1 MTREAVVT
9 NSDAELKALKDMVSR
24 FAREEVAPRGDL
36 QNLVVFPPDLHE
48 AMEKQALFGIGVPRA
63 SGGAGGGWLHLA
75 VAAQAL
81 VEHGRSLGTA
91 LSWLMHVLISRFV
104 ILGFGT
110 DGQKGDCLPSLAS
123 GKEIPCLAIS
133 EPGVGGHP
141 GKLTT
146 MARREGGSFV
156 LSGEKAYLTNGPMA
170 TLFVVLAITA
180 EGGGRKSY
188 TAFLVPGQA
197 RGLERTA
204 PMDLGFLRPC
214 PHGGIILDGCRVP
227 AEGVIGREGR
237 AYEDIAL
244 PFRQVEDVMMTAP
257 FIGGA
262 RAQAGMI
269 ARALRERGADPGR
282 DVASA
287 LGWVAAA
294 LESLELLSREGARM
308 LDEGGAGHPGLLS
321 LSLYLRQAASDV
333 QERLSAITGLA
344 GLEMGHDYAVLA
356 NDLVS
361 FMKIAGNVARIR
373 QEKLG
378 RSLCS

>member
-1 MTREAVVT
+1 MT
-9 NSDAELKALKDMVSR
+9 NSDVELKALKDMVSR

-36 QNLVVFPPDLHE
+36 RNLIIFPPDLHE
-48 AMEKQALFGIGVPRA
+48 AMEKQGLFGIGVPRA
-63 SGGAGGGWLHLA
+63 YEGMGGGWLHMA

-110 DGQKGDCLPSLAS
+110 DEQKLDCLPSLAS
-123 GKEIPCLAIS
+123 GKTIPCLAIS

-146 MARREGGSFV
+146 TAGREGGSFV

-170 TLFVVLAITA
+170 NLYAVLAITA
-180 EGGGRKSY
+180 EEEGRKSY
-188 TAFLVPGQA
+188 TAFLLPAGA
-197 RGLERTA
+197 DGLERTG

-227 AEGVIGREGR
+227 AESVIGREGR
-237 AYEDIAL
+237 AYPDIAL

-262 RAQAGMI
+262 RAQVRMI
-269 ARALRERGADPGR
+269 ARALRAKGADPGR

-287 LGWVAAA
+287 LGWAAA
-294 LESLELLSREGARM
+294 AVESLELLSRQGARM

-321 LSLYLRQAASDV
+321 VVLYLRQAASDL
-333 QERLSAITGLA
+333 QERLNTVTGLA

-361 FMKIAGNVARIR
+361 SMKIAGNVARIR

-378 RSLCS
+378 RSLYS